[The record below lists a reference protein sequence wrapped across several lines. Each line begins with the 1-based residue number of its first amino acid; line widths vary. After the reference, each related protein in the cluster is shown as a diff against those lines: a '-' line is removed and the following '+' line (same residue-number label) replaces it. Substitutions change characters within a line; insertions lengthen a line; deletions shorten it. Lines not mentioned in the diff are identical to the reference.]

1 MIKNKK
7 VPPSLLGIAGRAGSG
22 KDLVGKIIQYL
33 CLEKKLKI
41 IEPFEKS
48 PQELLEKYGDW
59 KIKRFAGVLKQITC
73 LLLGCS
79 MEELEDRDFK
89 EKELGEEWWY
99 WKLERDGGYSTIL
112 LPYNESTGTEDYTL
126 TKLTPRLLLQ
136 LLGTDCGRNII
147 HPNTWINSL
156 MSGYKLEGGFEGGER
171 TASDGGY
178 YSVPS
183 YKGEYPNWIIT
194 DMRFPNEAQ
203 AIKDRGGIN
212 IRVNRAKIVKLSEN
226 TSYVYNP
233 LFDGPEH
240 ESETALDDYEFDYV
254 IENKGTIP
262 ELAEKVREI
271 LIKEGLL

>member
-89 EKELGEEWWY
+89 ETELGEEWWY
-99 WKLERDGGYSTIL
+99 YKHNVTHKIISIEEFKRINNLNRNLLDSHYIL
-112 LPYNESTGTEDYTL
+112 L
-126 TKLTPRLLLQ
+126 
-136 LLGTDCGRNII
+136 
-147 HPNTWINSL
+147 
-156 MSGYKLEGGFEGGER
+156 
-171 TASDGGY
+171 
-178 YSVPS
+178 
-183 YKGEYPNWIIT
+183 
-194 DMRFPNEAQ
+194 
-203 AIKDRGGIN
+203 
-212 IRVNRAKIVKLSEN
+212 EN
-226 TSYVYNP
+226 Y
-233 LFDGPEH
+233 
-240 ESETALDDYEFDYV
+240 
-254 IENKGTIP
+254 
-262 ELAEKVREI
+262 
-271 LIKEGLL
+271 